1 MRLFTYTFLLTA
13 TVFLGATFETWAQP
27 TISISNVNHA
37 CGGQSNGSFQ
47 INVTAAT
54 GPSLRVRVIGVPP
67 FTDIDQTIP
76 MPALP
81 FAFPVSNL
89 PGANG
94 GRSYLVIV
102 SDTDNAT
109 AFVNIFNFTVTQGVV
124 TQNTNPG
131 CATPNGAITVNL
143 AGSSPKGPITFS
155 WTGPGGPYATQNISG
170 LSGGDYTL
178 SYSDGSTTCTL
189 GPIHINDPSPTAFTI
204 SSAAPNICNGGV
216 ITVDVSTADNG
227 YTYDVMEGATV
238 LASAAGAGGPLSIP
252 VPGLASGSHTLRVR
266 ASAGVC
272 PPRFNDPSDLSVT
285 VNPTPDYN
293 NYNNTA
299 APGGTCSG
307 VALGV
312 NLSTLKK
319 PASVAATSYDITAI
333 SSTSLTATA
342 GSPATGTGL
351 AATVISDDVWQNL
364 TNGNLDVVYTIVP
377 VTNSCPGAPF
387 TVTVTIK
394 PQPDYNSYN
403 NDALPGG
410 ICSGTALGVALDP
423 LKKAT
428 SLLATSYNITAI
440 SSTGLTATGGSPAT
454 GTGLASNVLADD
466 QWQNVSNVSH
476 DVVYT
481 IVPVTGGCNGTPFT
495 VTVTINPQPDYN
507 SLTVN
512 PAICSGDLVGVDLST
527 LQKGTSIAATS
538 FNITSIVSTGLTAAG
553 GSPATGNGLAASVIA
568 DDQWKNVSNANVNV
582 VYTIAPVVGSCVGS
596 SFTVTVPIKPQ
607 PDYNNGAPAAICSG
621 VATAVDFI
629 AFKKPTSIAAT
640 SYNITSIVSTGLTA
654 TGGAPTTGTGFT
666 STEIADDV
674 WQNIGTTPLTAVYT
688 VIPVDGTCL
697 GDPFTVTVSVNPE
710 PQGSNYADNNAPGGI
725 CSGDALAVTLT
736 TSPTAVAAATYNI
749 TSIVSTG
756 LTAAA
761 GSPATG
767 NGFAANVIADD
778 AWTNATAAPL
788 TVTYTVV
795 PVSAA
800 NCVGAPFTVLV
811 TINPR
816 PDYNNYNNT
825 LQPGGICAAALGID
839 LSTLQKPGS
848 IAATTFNITSISSSS
863 LTAVAGNPATGNGL
877 LANEIADDVW
887 SNTTAASHD
896 VVYTIVPV
904 TGTCTGNSFTVTVTI
919 KPQPDYANSPVTVCS
934 PLAVGV
940 SLDATKAPT
949 SVVATS
955 FDIISINTAAGLTAV
970 AGSPST
976 GTGVASNEIAND
988 QWQNLTN
995 GPLTVIYKV
1004 VPFSGT
1010 CAGASFDVTVT
1021 VNPEPTYANYNND
1034 AAPTGIC
1041 SEDVFGLDLQT
1052 QLSPVSVSA
1061 TTFDFSTV
1069 VGVGLTPVGS
1079 TALSGT
1085 GTSSVLADDQWRN
1098 TTNAPLTVVYT
1109 VTPKTA
1115 AGCVGN
1121 SFTVTL
1127 TINPQ
1132 PDYNNFTL
1140 PASICGTTPIGVD
1153 LSTLKK
1159 ASSVTATTYN
1169 ITSIVATGLT
1179 ATAGAPAVAN
1189 GVTAIEISDDTWQNL
1204 TAVSHDVVY
1213 TVVPVIGTC
1222 TGDPFTVTATI
1233 LPQPDYNNYNNN
1245 AAPGGICSDALITV
1259 NLATLAKGTSVVAT
1273 TYNIDAITA
1282 TGLTA
1287 TAGSPATGTGLAA
1300 NVIADDRWQNLTS
1313 GPLDV
1318 VYTITPFNGAC
1329 AGAQFT
1335 VTVTIL
1341 PEPVSA
1347 AVNKSICNNSSAA
1360 FDLQVD
1366 AINATGNGLA
1376 GVSFSWIATD
1386 NTNVAGESLTTQTS
1400 ASIADVL
1407 VNNTAVSQSVTYT
1420 VTPTSAAGCAGAPFQ
1435 VVIDVTPQ
1443 PVLAAGQNVQ
1453 ACSGVSVGYEILLSP
1468 VGLPV
1473 GTTFSWPD
1481 PDGAGPATAG
1491 VNVPMGAPGT
1501 THIND
1506 VLINTAVAPLVV
1518 TYVVTPSIGGGC
1530 VGAPQNVVVN
1540 VNRSATSNA
1549 GSDQA
1554 ICTGSGPYTLV
1565 GSSVGG
1571 AASVG
1576 SWTVFS
1582 QPSGGDGVVNPL
1594 TPLANP
1600 ATATFSATVTGDYVL
1615 ALTTDDPA
1623 GICGPAVD
1631 FVTITVSPI
1640 PAIAA
1645 GQVKTICG
1653 NDPIAYEILMNP
1665 ANTPANTVF
1674 NWPDPDGSGPAT
1686 AGVNVAM
1693 GTPGTLHL
1701 NDVLLNNGTANIT
1714 VTYVVTPSVG
1724 LCVGSPQNIVITV
1737 RPSPVVAFGQTKTIC
1752 SGDQVN
1758 YEILLNPVNQPAGTT
1773 FSWPDPDG
1781 AGPGTSK
1788 LNVAADPAGT
1798 LHITDQLFNGTGA
1811 PIHVIYSVISKGSN
1825 GCTGVTRD
1833 IDIVVNSGAI
1843 VDAGNAQ
1850 AICSGGTAT
1859 LAGASIGGLATTGTW
1874 SIINSPTGGDG
1885 VLTPATPTATPAT
1898 ATFKATIAGDYTLQL
1913 STDDPA
1919 GPCNAVSDVV
1929 VITVKSPADPS
1940 CTGGSGT
1947 CATVVITP
1955 VPSPATCNNSDGGIV
1970 FDIVPPVPIINNTG
1984 VRIDIVGNGPTNLTI
1999 SRTNFN
2005 NYSFSGLPVGTYN
2018 YTIEYGDPSC
2028 IKTGTVTIDRS
2039 GTIGTPVANNLIDPI
2054 CSGPPFGTATIDAPG
2069 ETGHQLEW
2077 SIDGITWSPF
2087 IAGQPVS
2094 GIPGGTNIVSVRRD
2108 SSDPCASGVVV
2119 VLANP
2124 TPVTASFAATDA
2136 TCNNNDGSIVVSNLA
2151 GGTGPYT
2158 FTLNG
2163 TAVNLPQNNTFAGL
2177 TANAYT
2183 IVVTDSKGC
2192 ATTFAP
2198 VNVSFPGFINYTPPV
2213 TTAPDCTG
2221 AGGNGKVD
2229 FSITDPGSFQ
2239 FALTTNL
2246 IVEPALSAYNTLGG
2260 SLVSVSNLSN
2270 GDYALWLRPLGAG
2283 TKCAT
2288 KVTFTISGVYAVSY
2302 AGTTSD
2308 VVCFGQTTSIQ
2319 VTSLTGAPGLPFNY
2333 TLTNTGDNS
2342 VATGTITA
2350 SQALSTYSITGVGA
2364 GKYSLVI
2371 RQDQSSLVASCT
2383 TPVSGPAL
2391 PFTVNGPSANL
2402 DSLYVK
2408 RAISFPDL
2416 PSGSAL
2422 VGVKPSGLE
2431 PYEVRLELTSP
2442 LFAAQQFVADWS
2454 QVALNPQNLKFEKSF
2469 TNLYA
2474 GEYTL
2479 GIRDAGGCEKTYK
2492 FTLNVDTNLFIPN
2505 IFTPNSDGHNDV
2517 FYIRNLPADANLLIT
2532 NRWGKEVYKSA
2543 SYQNDWNGGDTVD
2556 GLYYYTLK
2564 LNGQSFT
2571 GWVEILRG
2579 E

>member
-1 MRLFTYTFLLTA
+1 MRLSTYAFLLTA
-13 TVFLGATFETWAQP
+13 AAFLASTVEVWAQP
-27 TISISNVNHA
+27 TINITNVNHA

-81 FAFPVSNL
+81 FSFPVTNL

-102 SDTDNAT
+102 SDTDNST
-109 AFVNIFNFTVTQGVV
+109 AFVTIFNFTVTQGTV
-124 TQNTNPG
+124 TNNTNPG
-131 CATPNGAITVNL
+131 CATPNGSITVNL
-143 AGSSPKGPITFS
+143 AGSSPKGPISFS
-155 WTGPGGPYATQNISG
+155 WTGPGGPYNTQNISG

-178 SYSDGSTTCTL
+178 SYSDGTTTCTL

-204 SSAAPNICNGGV
+204 SSAAPNICNGGT

-238 LASAAGAGGPLSIP
+238 LASAAGTGGPLSIP
-252 VPGLASGSHTLRVR
+252 VAGLASGPHTLRVR

-272 PPRFNDPSDLSVT
+272 PPRFNDPNDLAVT

-312 NLSTLKK
+312 NLLTLKK
-319 PASVAATSYDITAI
+319 AASVAATSYDITSITSA
-333 SSTSLTATA
+333 SLTAVG

-351 AATVISDDVWQNL
+351 SATVISDDVWQNL
-364 TNGNLDVVYTIVP
+364 TNGNLDVVYTVVP
-377 VTNSCPGAPF
+377 VTNSCSGAPF

-394 PQPDYNSYN
+394 PQPDYNNYN
-403 NDALPGG
+403 NTALPGG
-410 ICSGTALGVALDP
+410 ICSGTALGVTLDP

-428 SLLATSYNITAI
+428 SLLATSYNITSI
-440 SSTGLTATGGSPAT
+440 SSTGLTAVGGSPAT

-481 IVPVTGGCNGTPFT
+481 VVPVANSCNGSPFT

-507 SLTVN
+507 NAAVT
-512 PAICSGDLVGVDLST
+512 AICSGDLVSLDLAT
-527 LQKGTSIAATS
+527 LQKGTSIAATT
-538 FNITSIVSTGLTAAG
+538 FNITNISSTGLSAVG
-553 GSPATGNGLAASVIA
+553 GSPAIGNGLASTVIA
-568 DDQWKNVSNANVNV
+568 DDQWKNITNANKNV
-582 VYTIAPVVGSCVGS
+582 VYTIVPVVGSCAGS
-596 SFTVTVPIKPQ
+596 PFTVTVPIKPQ
-607 PDYNNGAPAAICSG
+607 PDYFNGVPAAVCSG
-621 VATAVDFI
+621 VASAVDLV
-629 AFKKPTSIAAT
+629 AFKNATSVTAT
-640 SYNITSIVSTGLTA
+640 SYNITNIVSTGLTA
-654 TGGAPTTGTGFT
+654 IGGSPTTGSGFA
-666 STEIADDV
+666 SSEISDDR
-674 WQNIGTTPLTAVYT
+674 WQNIGTAVLTAVYT
-688 VIPVDGTCL
+688 VVPVDGTCV
-697 GDPFTVTVSVNPE
+697 GDPFTVTLPINPE
-710 PQGSNYADNNAPGGI
+710 PQGTNYADNNAPGGI
-725 CSGDALAVTLT
+725 CSGDLLAVNLT
-736 TSPTAVAAATYNI
+736 TNATAVAAATYNI

-756 LTAAA
+756 LTAAG

-767 NGFAANVIADD
+767 TGFAANVLADD
-778 AWTNATAAPL
+778 AWTNATAAAIP
-788 TVTYTVV
+788 VTYTVV

-800 NCVGAPFTVLV
+800 GCAGAPFTVLV

-816 PDYNNYNNT
+816 PDYNDYNNT
-825 LQPGGICAAALGID
+825 LQPGGICATALGID
-839 LSTLQKPGS
+839 LATLQKPAS
-848 IAATTFNITSISSSS
+848 IAATTFNITSIASAG
-863 LTAVAGNPATGNGL
+863 LTAVGGTPATGNGL
-877 LANEIADDVW
+877 LSTEIADDVW
-887 SNTTAASHD
+887 SNTTNANRD

-904 TGTCTGNSFTVTVTI
+904 TGTCAGNPFTVTVTI
-919 KPQPDYANSPVTVCS
+919 KPQPDYGSALSNICS
-934 PLAVGV
+934 PNPSGINLGA
-940 SLDATKAPT
+940 SKAPT
-949 SVVATS
+949 SVLATA
-955 FDIISINTAAGLTAV
+955 FDITSINAAAGLTAV
-970 AGSPST
+970 AGSPTT
-976 GTGVASNEIAND
+976 GTGFGATEIADD
-988 QWQNLTN
+988 QWQNLT
-995 GPLTVIYKV
+995 GGSLDVIYTV
-1004 VPFSGT
+1004 VPVAGT
-1010 CAGASFDVTVT
+1010 CAGAPFTITVT
-1021 VNPEPTYANYNND
+1021 IYPETFYSNYNNA
-1034 AAPTGIC
+1034 AAPGGIC
-1041 SEDVFGLDLQT
+1041 SDDLFGLDLQT
-1052 QLSPVSVSA
+1052 LKGATSA
-1061 TTFDFSTV
+1061 VATSFSFTTS
-1069 VGVGLTPVGS
+1069 VGVGLTPMGS
-1079 TALSGT
+1079 TVTSGSGNAT
-1085 GTSSVLADDQWRN
+1085 VLADDQWRN
-1098 TTNAPLTVVYT
+1098 TTNTALDVVYT
-1109 VTPKTA
+1109 ITPTTA
-1115 AGCVGN
+1115 VGCVGN
-1121 SFTVTL
+1121 TFTVTV

-1132 PDYNNFTL
+1132 PDYNSFTL
-1140 PASICGTTPIGVD
+1140 PASICSATVVGVD
-1153 LSTLKK
+1153 LATLKK
-1159 ASSVTATTYN
+1159 ASSVTATSYN

-1179 ATAGAPAVAN
+1179 ATAGSPVVAN
-1189 GVTAIEISDDTWQNL
+1189 GVAASEISDDAWQNV
-1204 TAVSHDVVY
+1204 TNVSHDVVY
-1213 TVVPVIGTC
+1213 TIVPVIGTC
-1222 TGDPFTVTATI
+1222 VGDPFTVTATI

-1245 AAPGGICSDALITV
+1245 VAPSGICSEALV
-1259 NLATLAKGTSVVAT
+1259 ALNLSTLAKGTSVVAT
-1273 TYNIDAITA
+1273 TYNIDAISS

-1287 TAGSPATGTGLAA
+1287 TAGAPSTGTGLAA
-1300 NVIADDRWQNLTS
+1300 NVIADDAWQNLTNGS
-1313 GPLDV
+1313 LDV
-1318 VYTITPFNGAC
+1318 VYTITPVSGTC
-1329 AGAQFT
+1329 AGAPFT
-1335 VTVTIL
+1335 VTITIR
-1341 PEPVSA
+1341 PEPVA
-1347 AVNKSICNNSSAA
+1347 TNVTKAICNNSSAA

-1366 AINATGNGLA
+1366 AINATGNALA
-1376 GVSFSWIATD
+1376 GTIFSWIATD
-1386 NTNVAGESLTTQTS
+1386 NTNVAGESLTTQNT

-1407 VNNTAVSQSVTYT
+1407 INNTSVIQSVVYT
-1420 VTPTSAAGCAGAPFQ
+1420 VTPTSGAGCVGAPFQ
-1435 VVIDVTPQ
+1435 VSIDVTPQ

-1453 ACSGVSVGYEILLSP
+1453 ACSGVGVGYEIQLSP
-1468 VGLPV
+1468 ANLPV

-1481 PDGAGPATAG
+1481 PDGAGPATG
-1491 VNVPMGAPGT
+1491 GTNVPMGTPGT
-1501 THIND
+1501 IHIND

-1530 VGAPQNVVVN
+1530 AGAPQNVVVA
-1540 VNRSATSNA
+1540 VNRAALANA

-1565 GSSVGG
+1565 GSSVSG

-1576 SWTVFS
+1576 TWSIFS
-1582 QPSGGDGVVNPL
+1582 QPTGGDGVVSPL

-1600 ATATFSATVTGDYVL
+1600 ATATFAATVTGDYVL

-1623 GICGPAVD
+1623 GVCGPFAD

-1645 GQVKTICG
+1645 GQAKTICG

-1665 ANTPANTVF
+1665 LNTPANTVF
-1674 NWPDPDGSGPAT
+1674 NWPDPDGSGPGT

-1724 LCVGSPQNIVITV
+1724 LCVGTPQNIVITV

-1758 YEILLNPVNQPAGTT
+1758 YEILLSPANQPSGTT

-1781 AGPGTSK
+1781 SGPGTSK

-1811 PIHVIYSVISKGSN
+1811 PIHVVYSVISKGSN

-1843 VDAGNAQ
+1843 VDAGNPQ
-1850 AICSGGTAT
+1850 AICAGGTAT
-1859 LAGASIGGLATTGTW
+1859 LAGSSIGGLATTGTW
-1874 SIINSPTGGDG
+1874 SIINSPSGGDG
-1885 VLTPATPTATPAT
+1885 VLTPTTPTATPAT
-1898 ATFKATIAGDYTLQL
+1898 ATFKATVAGDYTLQL

-1919 GPCNAVSDVV
+1919 GPCSAVSDVV

-1940 CTGGSGT
+1940 CTGGTGT
-1947 CATVVITP
+1947 CATVVVTP
-1955 VPSPATCNNSDGGIV
+1955 VPTPATCNNSDGSIF
-1970 FDIVPPVPIINNTG
+1970 FDIVPAVPIINNTG

-2005 NYSFSGLPVGTYN
+2005 NFTFTGLPVGTYD

-2039 GTIGTPVANNLIDPI
+2039 GTIGTPVANNLIDPV

-2077 SIDGITWSPF
+2077 SIDGITWTPF
-2087 IAGQPVS
+2087 IAGQPVT

-2119 VLANP
+2119 VLASP
-2124 TPVTASFAATDA
+2124 TPVSASFTATDA
-2136 TCNNNDGSIVVSNLA
+2136 TCNNNDGSILVSNLT

-2163 TAVNLPQNNTFAGL
+2163 TAANLPANNTFSGL

-2183 IVVTDSKGC
+2183 IAITDSKGC
-2192 ATTFAP
+2192 TTTFAP
-2198 VNVSFPGFINYTPPV
+2198 VTVSFPGFVNYSAPV
-2213 TTAPDCTG
+2213 TTPPDCSG
-2221 AGGNGKVD
+2221 AGANGKVQ
-2229 FSITDPGSFQ
+2229 FNITDPGSFQ
-2239 FALTTNL
+2239 FALTTDL
-2246 IVEPALSAYNTLGG
+2246 IVEPPASAYNTLGG
-2260 SLVSVSNLSN
+2260 SLVSISNLSN
-2270 GDYALWLRPLGAG
+2270 GDYAVWLKPLGAG

-2288 KVTFTISGVYAVSY
+2288 KVNITISGVYAVSY
-2302 AGTTSD
+2302 TGTTSNL
-2308 VVCFGQTTSIQ
+2308 VCFGQTSSIQ
-2319 VTSLTGAPGLPFNY
+2319 VNALTGAPGLPYSY

-2364 GKYSLVI
+2364 GRYSLVI

-2383 TPVSGPAL
+2383 TPVSGSAL
-2391 PFTVNGPSANL
+2391 PFTVTGPSASL

-2422 VGVKPSGLE
+2422 VGVKPSGVE
-2431 PYEVRLELTSP
+2431 PYEVKLELTSP
-2442 LFAAQQFVADWS
+2442 MFAAQQFVADWS
-2454 QVALNPQNLKFEKSF
+2454 EVSLNPQNLKFEKSF

-2474 GEYTL
+2474 GGYTL
-2479 GIRDAGGCEKTYK
+2479 GIRDAGGCEKTYS

-2505 IFTPNSDGHNDV
+2505 IFTPNGDGHNEV

-2543 SYQNDWNGGDTVD
+2543 SYQNDWNGGDAVD
-2556 GLYYYTLK
+2556 GLYFYTLK
-2564 LNGQSFT
+2564 LNGDSYS